1 MDPENSRGV
10 MKKKNWKHFIL
21 VLFYVNLVIYVG
33 GEVYW
38 DIASPKNVASMTNLT
53 PSDSGYGHFISKY
66 SQQYG
71 QDWRLISSII
81 QAESSFR
88 PDVTSNMGAV
98 GLMQVLPWV
107 AQADGVT
114 NIKDPEE
121 NVKFG
126 VKHYTRYFNV
136 LKGET
141 LEDTQKINLAAYNA
155 GIGHIR
161 DARQLA
167 RYLGLNPRKWSSLEK
182 ALPLLEQEEFR
193 PFLKHGYCQGNS
205 VITYVQKVFR
215 TYDKYREKH
224 PDYPVQ
230 LTEEL

>member
-1 MDPENSRGV
+1 
-10 MKKKNWKHFIL
+10 MKKKSWKHFIL

-38 DIASPKNVASMTNLT
+38 DVFNRKPVAMSTNLVPT
-53 PSDSGYGHFISKY
+53 EGNYGHLISKY
-66 SQQYG
+66 SQRHG
-71 QDWRLISSII
+71 LDWRLVASII

-107 AQADGVT
+107 AHADGVT
-114 NIKDPEE
+114 DIRDPEE

-126 VKHYTRYFNV
+126 VKHYVRYFKV

-155 GIGHIR
+155 GIGHIW
-161 DARQLA
+161 DARKLA
-167 RYLGLNPRKWSSLEK
+167 AYLGLNPRKWSSLEK
-182 ALPLLEQEEFR
+182 TLPLLEQKEFH
-193 PFLKHGYCQGNS
+193 PFTKHGYCQGTS
-205 VITYVQKVFR
+205 VITYVKKVFK

-224 PDYPVQ
+224 PDYPMQ
-230 LTEEL
+230 QTESL

>member
-1 MDPENSRGV
+1 
-10 MKKKNWKHFIL
+10 MKKKSWKHFIL
-21 VLFYVNLVIYVG
+21 VLFYVNLAIYVG

-38 DIASPKNVASMTNLT
+38 DLFNPKTLVASTNLT
-53 PSDSGYGHFISKY
+53 PANGEYGPFIAKY
-66 SQQYG
+66 SRRYG
-71 QDWRLISSII
+71 LDWRLVSSII

-88 PDVTSNMGAV
+88 PDVTSSMGAV

-107 AQADGVT
+107 AHADGVT
-114 NIKDPEE
+114 NIQDPEE

-126 VKHYTRYFNV
+126 VKHYTRYFKV
-136 LKGET
+136 LKGDT

-155 GIGHIR
+155 GIGHIW

-182 ALPLLEQEEFR
+182 TLPMLEQPEFR

-224 PDYPVQ
+224 PDYPLQ